1 MLRNIASRVVGSSG
15 VAVMRMSSGASVQT
29 CAVRWNTENAAA
41 TSGKIEDLA
50 NMYSQLTLKEVTQ
63 LQKLIFKKLGHS
75 DDFYEQA
82 LLKGLGGGGGGG
94 MVMTAMPAGA
104 MPAVAAPAADAAPAE
119 EVKETKKKVEKNTFD
134 VKLAKFP
141 PEIKIKLIKELRT
154 VTNLPLKDAKD
165 AIDKCPGLVQTNM
178 GKDDA
183 EKLKKLFEA
192 LGATVELL

>member
-1 MLRNIASRVVGSSG
+1 MFRYFGSRIGSCG
-15 VAVMRMSSGASVQT
+15 
-29 CAVRWNTENAAA
+29 AAA
-41 TSGKIEDLA
+41 MCAASSQVRGCSSAAPEAKIEDLA
-50 NMYSQLTLKEVTQ
+50 NMYSQLTLKEITQ
-63 LQKLIFKKLGHS
+63 LQKLIFKKLGHT
-75 DDFYEQA
+75 DEFYEQA

-94 MVMTAMPAGA
+94 GVVMAAMPAGA
-104 MPAVAAPAADAAPAE
+104 IPAAAAAAPAADAAPAE
-119 EVKETKKKVEKNTFD
+119 EVKETKKKVEKNTCD

-178 GKDDA
+178 SKDDA

-192 LGATVELL
+192 LGATVELI